1 MIVGL
6 AWRTANGD
14 WWRRE
19 DGSIATTQLGTLD
32 RGACRLAEDLDL
44 QVADAKPMAGW
55 MLLLDSSVCGLFNW
69 RQFEPDL
76 ILLAIGWYLRFSLS
90 YRHVEEFAR
99 RAGPARRSRHRL
111 EVGPAVCSG
120 TGAALAP
127 ASQADQRLVAG
138 GRDVRA
144 RERQM
149 GVTCTGRWTP
159 AVRRSTSFSR
169 LTRCS
174 NGSALSDQSL
184 GW

>member
-6 AWRTANGD
+6 AWRTAIGG

-32 RGACRLAEDLDL
+32 RGACRSAEDLDL
-44 QVADAKPMAGW
+44 QVADAKPILGR
-55 MLLLDSSVCGLFNW
+55 LSVRGLFKW

-127 ASQADQRLVAG
+127 ASQADQRLVAS

-149 GVTCTGRWTP
+149 GVLVPGGGLQRCDDRLP
-159 AVRRSTSFSR
+159 A
-169 LTRCS
+169 
-174 NGSALSDQSL
+174 L
-184 GW
+184 G